1 MTEFK
6 GHNHGEYDDTCPICY
21 LDAEVERLTEQAGV
35 DKSFIEQYQLQVAT
49 LSAEGK
55 VIAEALNHVVW
66 VKYCGIDG
74 RDADGVYKNFPAQ
87 ERDSMYDI
95 ALKALKETGKLSDNM
110 KSAVS
115 TRQNKAPVLPETE
128 TQMESD
134 GETDAVRQYETKSYC
149 TICGSEEDFH
159 TCAGSKSLS
168 NL

>member
-1 MTEFK
+1 MKSLQQRLIE
-6 GHNHGEYDDTCPICY
+6 
-21 LDAEVERLTEQAGV
+21 LDNRDADAAIIELRRLTAEIKANNKTYRMAQDRANN
-35 DKSFIEQYQLQVAT
+35 DIET
-49 LSAEGK
+49 LTAEGK

-134 GETDAVRQYETKSYC
+134 EETDA
-149 TICGSEEDFH
+149 
-159 TCAGSKSLS
+159 A
-168 NL
+168 